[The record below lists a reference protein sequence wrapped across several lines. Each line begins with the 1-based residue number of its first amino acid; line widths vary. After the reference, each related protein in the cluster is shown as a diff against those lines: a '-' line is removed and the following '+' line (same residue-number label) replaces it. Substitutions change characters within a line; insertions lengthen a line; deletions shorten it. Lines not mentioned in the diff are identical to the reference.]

1 MRAFLIP
8 LFLAS
13 AAAMPPAVHAQAVV
27 QPLPGTTAADRLAER
42 MRALGANPNDLNALV
57 AAGELSLGLDDLSA
71 AAALFARADRIN
83 PRHPR
88 VKAGMGSILVRSERP
103 GEALRYFAMADGFG
117 IDAQRIASDRGFAY
131 DLIGEQER
139 AQREYRVALRN
150 PGGDE
155 AERAETLRRYG
166 LSLGISGREAQALAV
181 LDPLLRKSDRGAW
194 RARAFVL
201 AMNGKE
207 AEAVRIATTTLP
219 PGMAQGLQPF
229 FDRLPTLPAID
240 RAFAVHFGEVHTTPE
255 RLADRNLAPRLAA
268 LGPEPGAITTVQVA
282 QAAPVPT
289 RTRGSRNARRQ
300 PRGREVVRTAAPV
313 ATAPVQV
320 ASAPVPLPVTRTAAP
335 TGTIAVTGT
344 GAAPGASVATGA
356 SPAAG
361 TTAAAATRYAARQP
375 APGSILPRMVPVI
388 SAASA
393 PTRSPT
399 PAPTSTPAAALAV
412 APAPKPEVV
421 ASAPLPA
428 AAAPIVASAPSP
440 AVAAPVPTSLAP
452 SPAAIASTAGAATPE
467 AKALRTSED
476 SILARIIAG
485 LSIPAA
491 ELEVAPPPAPA
502 RTVQAAAPVAA
513 AHVVAEARAKEAR
526 DAAARKLVA
535 AQLAADKKVADR
547 KAVADKKT
555 LAAKKLADAKKAED
569 AKLAAAEKKA
579 ARTNPPRIWV
589 QVAGGAN
596 ESDLPKAYAAVRA
609 KAPEVFAG
617 KQAWSTPLRAT
628 NRVLAGPFKTE
639 AEARSFVNQLSRSG
653 VSAFTFS
660 SDQGQVVTRLAGR

>member
-13 AAAMPPAVHAQAVV
+13 AAMPMAVHAQAVV

-255 RLADRNLAPRLAA
+255 RLADRNLAPRLAV

-320 ASAPVPLPVTRTAAP
+320 ASATVPLPVTRTAVP
-335 TGTIAVTGT
+335 TGT
-344 GAAPGASVATGA
+344 GAAAGAGAATRA
-356 SPAAG
+356 SPASG
-361 TTAAAATRYAARQP
+361 TTAATATRYAARQP

-388 SAASA
+388 TAASA

-399 PAPTSTPAAALAV
+399 PAPTPTPAPATAAAV

-428 AAAPIVASAPSP
+428 ATTSIVTSAPSP

-467 AKALRTSED
+467 AKALRTSEE

>member
-1 MRAFLIP
+1 M
-8 LFLAS
+8 
-13 AAAMPPAVHAQAVV
+13 
-27 QPLPGTTAADRLAER
+27 
-42 MRALGANPNDLNALV
+42 
-57 AAGELSLGLDDLSA
+57 
-71 AAALFARADRIN
+71 
-83 PRHPR
+83 
-88 VKAGMGSILVRSERP
+88 
-103 GEALRYFAMADGFG
+103 
-117 IDAQRIASDRGFAY
+117 
-131 DLIGEQER
+131 
-139 AQREYRVALRN
+139 
-150 PGGDE
+150 
-155 AERAETLRRYG
+155 
-166 LSLGISGREAQALAV
+166 
-181 LDPLLRKSDRGAW
+181 
-194 RARAFVL
+194 
-201 AMNGKE
+201 
-207 AEAVRIATTTLP
+207 
-219 PGMAQGLQPF
+219 
-229 FDRLPTLPAID
+229 
-240 RAFAVHFGEVHTTPE
+240 
-255 RLADRNLAPRLAA
+255 
-268 LGPEPGAITTVQVA
+268 
-282 QAAPVPT
+282 
-289 RTRGSRNARRQ
+289 
-300 PRGREVVRTAAPV
+300 
-313 ATAPVQV
+313 
-320 ASAPVPLPVTRTAAP
+320 
-335 TGTIAVTGT
+335 
-344 GAAPGASVATGA
+344 
-356 SPAAG
+356 
-361 TTAAAATRYAARQP
+361 
-375 APGSILPRMVPVI
+375 
-388 SAASA
+388 
-393 PTRSPT
+393 
-399 PAPTSTPAAALAV
+399 

-440 AVAAPVPTSLAP
+440 AGAAPVPPSLAP

>member
-1 MRAFLIP
+1 
-8 LFLAS
+8 
-13 AAAMPPAVHAQAVV
+13 
-27 QPLPGTTAADRLAER
+27 
-42 MRALGANPNDLNALV
+42 
-57 AAGELSLGLDDLSA
+57 
-71 AAALFARADRIN
+71 
-83 PRHPR
+83 
-88 VKAGMGSILVRSERP
+88 
-103 GEALRYFAMADGFG
+103 MADGLG
-117 IDAQRIASDRGFAY
+117 IDPRRIASDRGFAY

-139 AQREYRVALRN
+139 AQREYRVALKN
-150 PGGDE
+150 AGGDE

-166 LSLGISGREAQALAV
+166 LSLGISGREAQAFAV

-255 RLADRNLAPRLAA
+255 RLADRSLAPRLAA
-268 LGPEPGAITTVQVA
+268 LGPEPGAITTVRVA

-289 RTRGSRNARRQ
+289 RTRGSRNARREQ
-300 PRGREVVRTAAPV
+300 RGREVVRSAAPI

-320 ASAPVPLPVTRTAAP
+320 ASATLPLPVTRTEAAP
-335 TGTIAVTGT
+335 
-344 GAAPGASVATGA
+344 
-356 SPAAG
+356 G
-361 TTAAAATRYAARQP
+361 TTAATGRDAATGAGPATGTNVASATRYAARQP

-388 SAASA
+388 TAASA
-393 PTRSPT
+393 PTRSPSPAPT
-399 PAPTSTPAAALAV
+399 PAPAAAV
-412 APAPKPEVV
+412 AASPAPNPEVV
-421 ASAPLPA
+421 ASVPPPAATAPPASAVVTA
-428 AAAPIVASAPSP
+428 AAAPIVTAAPSP

-452 SPAAIASTAGAATPE
+452 ATAPAAIASTSAAVTSE

-491 ELEVAPPPAPA
+491 ELEVTPPPAPA
-502 RTVQAAAPVAA
+502 RTVQVAAPVAA

-547 KAVADKKT
+547 KAATDKKA

-579 ARTNPPRIWV
+579 ARANPPRIWV

-609 KAPEVFAG
+609 KAPAVFAG

-628 NRVLAGPFKTE
+628 NRVLAGPFKTD
-639 AEARSFVNQLSRSG
+639 AEARSFVNELNRSG

-660 SDQGQVVTRLAGR
+660 SDQGQVVTRLPGR